1 MFFLNYVNETM
12 YLTWRSVFLQGMS
25 IVLWIQYILPRDNSS
40 PVIAPCADMYVGGE
54 KPRCNSLS
62 LEVFLLSVINS
73 LLKSVRC
80 LAKNCKGATLLPP
93 SDVYVRSFLLSLL
106 YFNKTWLHK
115 NSKWSGLISGSTS
128 KSFPLEAK
136 NPGIVHG

>member
-1 MFFLNYVNETM
+1 MLIKLCILFGGFFSFKACQLFSGYNISCPKIPHLETLPLCRYVCCGRD
-12 YLTWRSVFLQGMS
+12 TW
-25 IVLWIQYILPRDNSS
+25 
-40 PVIAPCADMYVGGE
+40 
-54 KPRCNSLS
+54 CNPLRF
-62 LEVFLLSVINS
+62 EMFLLSMINS

>member
-1 MFFLNYVNETM
+1 MLIKLCILPRGLFSFSILPE
-12 YLTWRSVFLQGMS
+12 TWRS
-25 IVLWIQYILPRDNSS
+25 RDDSRCVDVS
-40 PVIAPCADMYVGGE
+40 VVGE
-54 KPRCNSLS
+54 SCTWCNSLS
-62 LEVFLLSVINS
+62 LEVFLLSMINS